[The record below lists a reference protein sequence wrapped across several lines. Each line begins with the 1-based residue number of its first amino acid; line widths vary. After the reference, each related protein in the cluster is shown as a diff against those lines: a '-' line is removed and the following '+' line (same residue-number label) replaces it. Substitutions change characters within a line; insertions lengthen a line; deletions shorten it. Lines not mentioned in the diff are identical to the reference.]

1 MVSNE
6 KGFTMKIS
14 TTKKDY
20 SRTKTFLIARVSDQ
34 SQRDA
39 LPAQELRLNDYS
51 CQNGITNKE
60 LHSFDESAYSDDRFK
75 FLEIVDAVCE
85 YTEKEL
91 CIMVFDKIDRLTR
104 DCSSEIVWRLKQ
116 KVKEGKLEL
125 HFPSDGLIYHKNS
138 PACDK
143 TRLDM
148 GMVFGGYY
156 SAAISDNV
164 KRRIEQK
171 LHDGEYPGKACI
183 GYTNIVV
190 PGTDGKVKTIIPD
203 PERKGYIVK
212 IFHLRLE
219 SKSFRT
225 IAKIMRQD
233 GLTSNTKHRKPVGQ
247 SQICDILKNPFYYG
261 VMRYDGGLYKHKY
274 EPIISKQLFDYV
286 QMINDEQGNTKNKT
300 DTKTAFTFNGILKC
314 AVCGCSISS
323 YYAKDKVYMR
333 CSKAK
338 GHCDNAHT
346 SEEVVMPQILAVLDK
361 LTIGKQLVD
370 KIIAE
375 LNDKHNNLQL
385 YYAGAI
391 KDVKEQYGRLEK
403 RKTLLYEDRL
413 DGRITVD
420 VYDKN
425 VTNLTAEMEK
435 LDDKLVQLTNNDKSF
450 NIDASYLLKL
460 AQNVKRIFESSKPA
474 QKNKILRLLL
484 SNLELNQKKLQFT
497 LLEPFSTLIAEPK
510 SQNWLRGLGSNQD
523 NQSVPS

>member
-1 MVSNE
+1 
-6 KGFTMKIS
+6 MKTS

-20 SRTKTFLIARVSDQ
+20 SQTKAFLIARVSDP

-39 LPAQELRLNDYS
+39 LPAQELRLNNYS
-51 CQNGITNKE
+51 DQNNISNKE
-60 LHSFDESAYSDDRFK
+60 LHSFDESAYSEDRAK
-75 FLEIVDAVCE
+75 FLEIVDKVCE
-85 YTEKEL
+85 YAEKEP
-91 CIMVFDKIDRLTR
+91 CIIVFDKIDRLTR

-116 KVKEGKLEL
+116 KVKDGRLEL
-125 HFPSDGLIYHKNS
+125 HFPSDGLIYHRNS

-183 GYTNIVV
+183 GYTNIDV

-203 PERKGYIVK
+203 PERRDYIVK
-212 IFHLRLE
+212 VFNLRLE
-219 SKSFRT
+219 GKSFRT

-233 GLTSNTKHRKPVGQ
+233 GLTSNTKSRKPVGQ

-274 EPIISKQLFDYV
+274 EPIISKQVFDYV
-286 QMINDEQGNTKNKT
+286 QTINVEQGNSKNKT
-300 DTKTAFTFNGILKC
+300 DTKSTFTFNGILKC

-323 YYAKDKVYMR
+323 YYAKGKVYMQ

-338 GHCDNAHT
+338 GHCGNAHT
-346 SEEVVMPQILAVLDK
+346 SEDVIMPQILAVLDK
-361 LTIGKQLVD
+361 LTIGEQLVE

-385 YYAGAI
+385 YYASAI
-391 KDVKEQYGRLEK
+391 KEVKEQYKRLEK
-403 RKTLLYEDRL
+403 RKELLYEDRL
-413 DGRITVD
+413 DGRITAD

-425 VTNLTAEMEK
+425 ATNLTAEMEK
-435 LDDKLVQLTNNDKSF
+435 LDERLVQLTNNDKSF
-450 NIDASYLLKL
+450 NIDATYLLKL
-460 AQNVKRIFESSKPA
+460 AQNAKKIFENSKPA
-474 QKNKILRLLL
+474 QKNKILRLLI
-484 SNLELNQKKLQFT
+484 SNLELNQKRLQFH
-497 LLEPFSTLIAEPK
+497 LLEPFSTLFTEPK
-510 SQNWLRGLGSNQD
+510 TSNWLPGSGSNRQPR
-523 NQSVPS
+523 S